1 MNAVRIAVAA
11 LLFTAWGVAHAHI
24 QVFTGTLAPE
34 ATGATGSGT
43 VRVEYEEEIHA
54 LTIEASFSGLSGTVT
69 QSHIHCCTT
78 VAGTGNAGVAVGNP
92 SLTGFPLGVQSGNFL
107 NSFDLS
113 TTGVYGAAFLA
124 SNGGAAVSAE
134 AFLIAGMLAG
144 KSYLNIHTTTFGP
157 GEIRAYL
164 TLTPVPEPESYALM
178 IAGLGLLGCVAR
190 ARRR

>member
-1 MNAVRIAVAA
+1 MNAARIAVAA

-34 ATGATGSGT
+34 ASGATGSGT

-69 QSHIHCCTT
+69 QSHIHCCTAG
-78 VAGTGNAGVAVGNP
+78 AGTGNAGVAVGNP
-92 SLTGFPLGVQSGNFL
+92 SLTGFPLGVQSGTFL
-107 NSFDLS
+107 NTFDLS

-124 SNGGAAVSAE
+124 GSGGAALSAE

-178 IAGLGLLGCVAR
+178 IAGLGLLVCAAR